1 MPANNAGTNGSQAPV
16 VLNARALSYSLRH
29 KSARTKEK
37 TALGLMNGE
46 VGVSNLNRMQAAKLC
61 HIPYAKL
68 AKKPATPLSTMMISA
83 WWNQASP
90 DERAALIHEFG
101 VSDVWDAIASIID

>member
-68 AKKPATPLSTMMISA
+68 ATPLSTMMISA

-90 DERAALIHEFG
+90 DERTALISELG
-101 VSDVWDAIASIID
+101 VSEVWDTIASIID